1 MILFFKT
8 PQQSVIATEVNHTL
22 SEQETQELCWLYGGA
37 TLLEGDSLDGF
48 FVGPRREMVTPWSTN
63 AVEITQNMGLSG
75 IKRIEEYFPVDNKD
89 ADHDPMLQRMY
100 DGLDQDIFTINI
112 KPEPIKHVE
121 NLEEYN
127 EQEGLALSP
136 EEIEYLHGLE
146 KQNGRP
152 LTDSEIFGFAQIN
165 SEHCRHKIFGGTFII
180 DGKEMES
187 SLFAMIKKTTQENPN
202 KILSAYKDNVAF
214 AQGPVVEQFAP
225 KDQSTSDWFQ
235 VKDIE
240 SVISLKAETHNFPTT
255 VEPFNGAATGTGG
268 EIRDRMGG
276 GVGSWPIAG
285 TAVYMTAYPRLKEAP
300 APNPSPSGAGKS
312 LRDWEDILPVRQWLY
327 QTPEQILIKASNG
340 ASDFGNKFGQP
351 LICGS
356 VLTFEHQEGSGSAT
370 AQPTKYAYDKVIM
383 LAGGVG
389 YGTKRDCLKKEPQ
402 KGNKVVVVGGDNY
415 RIGLGGGSVSSV
427 DTGRYSNGIELN
439 AVQRANPEMQKRAYN
454 LVRALCEEEVN
465 PVVSIHDHGSAGHL
479 NCLSELVEECGGEI
493 DMTKLPIGDQTLSS
507 KEIIANESQ
516 ERMGLLIDEKH
527 IEHVRKIA
535 ERERAPLYVVGE
547 TTGDAHFSF
556 KQGDGVKPFDLD
568 VAQMFGHSPKT
579 IMRDNTVERHYADV
593 TYSQDK
599 IEEYLERVLQL
610 EAVACKDWLTNK
622 VDRSVTGKIARQQC
636 QGEIQLPLSDC
647 GVVALDYRGIKGIA
661 TALGHAPQAGL
672 ASPKAGSV
680 LSVAEALTNIVWA
693 PLSEGLDSI
702 SLSANWMW
710 PCRSQEG
717 EDARLYS
724 AVKAL
729 SDFCCDLHINVPTG
743 KDSLSLSQQYPNG
756 EKIISPGTV
765 IVSAGG
771 EVSDIKKV
779 VSPVVKNDR
788 HCSLYHIDFSFDEQ
802 RLGGSAF
809 AQSLGKVGDD
819 VPTVKN
825 PEYFADAFNA
835 IQEMIQ
841 RGWIVAGHD
850 ISAGGLI
857 TTLLEMCFAN
867 TRGGMHINLHDLC
880 GASRLNDKGQMTND
894 KGCDIVKVLFAENP
908 GVVIEVSDEHK
919 FEFKEFMEEQG
930 IGYAKIGYPV
940 EDSRSIVVVCP
951 QNGGN
956 AAAQPTELTFDIDHL
971 RDVWYK
977 TSYLLDRK
985 QSFNGKAKERFENY
999 KQQPL
1004 EMKFPRGFTGRLSQ
1018 YGTVKNGRIEELKN
1032 GSTSTL
1038 QSFNSSIL
1046 RPKAAII
1053 REKGTNGER
1062 EMAYSMYL
1070 AGFDVKDVMMTDLIS
1085 GRETLED
1092 INFIVFC
1099 GGFSN
1104 SDVLGSAKGWA
1115 GAFLFNPKAKE
1126 ALDKFYARKDTL
1138 SLGICN
1144 GCQLMVE
1151 LGLTEAPLSAPEG
1164 DTIVSADKTNEAPS
1178 GAVGGAIRMLHND
1191 SHKFE
1196 SEFITLQIPQND
1208 SVMFGSLSGS
1218 KLGLWVAHGEGKF
1231 SLPEAESAYNVVAKY
1246 NYHGYPANPN
1256 GSDYDVAGICSAD
1269 GRHLCMM
1276 PHLERA
1282 IFPWQNAWYPANR
1295 RNDEVTPW
1303 IEAFVNARKWIE
1315 KCTMHNA

>member
-1 MILFFKT
+1 MILFFRT
-8 PQQSVIATEVNHTL
+8 PQQSVIATAVDHQLNQDEIN
-22 SEQETQELCWLYGGA
+22 ELCWLYGEA
-37 TLLEGDSLDGF
+37 QLVEGESIDGF
-48 FVGPRREMVTPWSTN
+48 FVGPRREMITPWSTN
-63 AVEITQNMGLSG
+63 AVEITQNMSLHG
-75 IKRIEEYFPVDNKD
+75 ISRIEEYFPVSSKD

-100 DGLDQDIFTINI
+100 DGLNQDVFTVNHE
-112 KPEPIKHVE
+112 PEPIKHVE

-136 EEIEYLHGLE
+136 EEIEYLHNVE
-146 KQNGRP
+146 KQVGRP

-180 DGKEMES
+180 DGQEMES
-187 SLFAMIKKTTQENPN
+187 SLFQMIKKTTKENPN

-225 KDQSTSDWFQ
+225 KDQSTSDFFQ

-255 VEPFNGAATGTGG
+255 VEPFNGAA
-268 EIRDRMGG
+268 
-276 GVGSWPIAG
+276 AG
-285 TAVYMTAYPRLKEAP
+285 TAVYMTAYPRLDDSTTSINGDVK
-300 APNPSPSGAGKS
+300 
-312 LRDWEDILPVRQWLY
+312 RDWENMLPERKWLY

-356 VLTFEHQEGSGSAT
+356 VLTFEHKEKEE
-370 AQPTKYAYDKVIM
+370 KYAYDKVIM

-454 LVRALCEEEVN
+454 LVRALCEEDVN

-493 DMTKLPIGDQTLSS
+493 DMSKLPIGDKTLSA

-527 IEHVRKIA
+527 IEHVRRIA

-556 KQGDGVKPFDLD
+556 VQADGVKPFDLD

-579 IMRDNTVERHYADV
+579 IMRDETVERTYEDV
-593 TYSQDK
+593 AYSEANLD
-599 IEEYLERVLQL
+599 EYVSRVLQL

-636 QGEIQLPLSDC
+636 QGQIQLPLSDC
-647 GVVALDYRGIKGIA
+647 GVVALDYRGHKGIA

-672 ASPKAGSV
+672 ASPEAGSV
-680 LSVAEALTNIVWA
+680 LSVAEALTNLVWA
-693 PLSEGLDSI
+693 PMADGMKSI

-710 PCRSQEG
+710 PCRSQKG
-717 EDARLYS
+717 EDARLYT
-724 AVKAL
+724 AVQAL

-771 EVSDIKKV
+771 EVDDIRKV
-779 VSPVVKNDR
+779 VSPVLVNDKNS
-788 HCSLYHIDFSFDEQ
+788 SLYHIDFSFDEQ
-802 RLGGSAF
+802 HLGGSAF
-809 AQSLGKVGDD
+809 AQSLGKVGSD
-819 VPTVKN
+819 VPTVKDAD
-825 PEYFADAFNA
+825 YFADCFNA
-835 IQEMIQ
+835 VQEMIKK
-841 RGWIVAGHD
+841 GWIMAGHD

-867 TRGGMHINLHDLC
+867 TEGGMRINLHDIQ
-880 GASRLNDKGQMTND
+880 GDDM
-894 KGCDIVKVLFAENP
+894 VKALMAENP
-908 GVVIEVSDEHK
+908 GVVVQISDKHK
-919 FEFKEFMEEQG
+919 DEFKKLMEEAG
-930 IGYAKIGYPV
+930 VSYAKIGYPV
-940 EDSRSIVVVCP
+940 PGERTIVVKK
-951 QNGGN
+951 GDY
-956 AAAQPTELTFDIDHL
+956 EHIFDIDAL
-971 RDVWYK
+971 RDEWYK
-977 TSYLLDRK
+977 TSWLLDKK
-985 QSFNGKAKERFENY
+985 QSMNGCADERFHNY
-999 KQQPL
+999 KNQPV
-1004 EMKFPRGFTGRLSQ
+1004 EMHFNDHFAG
-1018 YGTVKNGRIEELKN
+1018 
-1032 GSTSTL
+1032 TL
-1038 QSFNSSIL
+1038 QSYGISADRRTPSGV
-1046 RPKAAII
+1046 KAAII

-1062 EMAYSMYL
+1062 EMAYSLYL
-1070 AGFDVKDVMMTDLIS
+1070 AGFDVKDVMMTDLIT

-1092 INFIVFC
+1092 VNMIVFC

-1126 ALDKFYARKDTL
+1126 ALDKFYAREDTL

-1151 LGLTEAPLSAPEG
+1151 LGLINPEH
-1164 DTIVSADKTNEAPS
+1164 TNRAK
-1178 GAVGGAIRMLHND
+1178 MLHNT

-1196 SEFITLQIPQND
+1196 STFLSLQIPENN
-1208 SVMFGSLSGS
+1208 SVMLSSLSGN
-1218 KLGLWVAHGEGKF
+1218 KLGIWVAHGEGKF
-1231 SLPEAESAYNVVAKY
+1231 SLPEEESKYNVVAKY
-1246 NYHGYPANPN
+1246 NYAAYPGNPN
-1256 GSDYDVAGICSAD
+1256 GSDYNVAGICSKD
-1269 GRHLCMM
+1269 GRHLAMM

-1282 IFPWQNAWYPANR
+1282 IFPWQNAWYPLDR
-1295 RNDEVTPW
+1295 RADEVTPW
-1303 IEAFVNARKWIE
+1303 IEAFVNARKWVEE
-1315 KCTMHNA
+1315 KMK

>member
-1 MILFFKT
+1 MIFFFKT
-8 PQQSVIATEVNHTL
+8 PQKSVIATEANHPL
-22 SEQETQELCWLYGGA
+22 NEQEVKELSWLYGDA
-37 TLLEGDSLDGF
+37 ELLKDETLTGYY
-48 FVGPRREMVTPWSTN
+48 VGPRREMVTPWSTN

-75 IKRIEEYFPVDNKD
+75 IQRIEEYFPVQSEE
-89 ADHDPMLQRMY
+89 AEHDPMLQRMY
-100 DGLDQDIFTINI
+100 NGLNQDIFTINI
-112 KPEPIKHVE
+112 KPEPIKYVD

-136 EEIEYLHGLE
+136 EEIEYLHKIE
-146 KQNGRP
+146 KENGRP

-180 DGKEMES
+180 DGQEMES

-225 KDQSTSDWFQ
+225 ADQSTSDYFR

-285 TAVYMTAYPRLKEAP
+285 TAVYMTAYPRIEDE
-300 APNPSPSGAGKS
+300 S
-312 LRDWEDILPVRQWLY
+312 RDWEELMPARKWLY

-356 VLTFEHQEGSGSAT
+356 VLTFEHQEKKSQDDASTDKSGE
-370 AQPTKYAYDKVIM
+370 TKYAYDKVIM

-439 AVQRANPEMQKRAYN
+439 AIQRANPEMQKRAYN
-454 LVRALCEEEVN
+454 LVRALCEEDNN

-493 DMTKLPIGDQTLSS
+493 DMTKLPIGDQTLSA

-527 IEHVRKIA
+527 IEHVQKIA
-535 ERERAPLYVVGE
+535 ERERAPMYVVGE

-579 IMRDNTVERHYADV
+579 IMRDNTVEHTYENV
-593 TYSQDK
+593 TYTQDK
-599 IEEYLERVLQL
+599 IDEYLERVLQL

-647 GVVALDYRGIKGIA
+647 GVVALDYRGRKGIA

-672 ASPKAGSV
+672 ADPAAGSV

-693 PLSEGLDSI
+693 PLADGMESL

-717 EDARLYS
+717 EDARLY
-724 AVKAL
+724 AGVKAL

-743 KDSLSLSQQYPNG
+743 KDSLSLTQQYPNG

-771 EVSDIKKV
+771 EVSDIRKV
-779 VSPVVKNDR
+779 VSPVVVNDK
-788 HCSLYHIDFSFDEQ
+788 HASLYHIDFSFDEQ

-809 AQSLGKVGDD
+809 AQSLGKVGSD

-825 PEYFADAFNA
+825 AEYFADAFNA
-835 IQEMIQ
+835 VQELIKK
-841 RGWIVAGHD
+841 GWVMAGHD

-867 TRGGMHINLHDLC
+867 TKGGMHINLHDLC
-880 GASRLNDKGQMTND
+880 QDGDV
-894 KGCDIVKVLFAENP
+894 VKALFAENP
-908 GVVIEVSDEHK
+908 GVVIEVSDTYK
-919 FEFKEFMEEQG
+919 LDFKDFMEDLG
-930 IGYAKIGYPV
+930 VGFAKIGYTV
-940 EDSRSIVVVCP
+940 EDSRDIVVKA
-951 QNGGN
+951 G
-956 AAAQPTELTFDIDHL
+956 EKEYTFDIDTL
-971 RDVWYK
+971 RDTWYK

-985 QSFNGKAKERFENY
+985 QSFNGKAKERYENY

-1004 EMKFPRGFTGRLSQ
+1004 EMKFNRDFTGTLKQ
-1018 YGTVKNGRIEELKN
+1018 YGLSADRREKTGV
-1032 GSTSTL
+1032 
-1038 QSFNSSIL
+1038 
-1046 RPKAAII
+1046 KAAII

-1062 EMAYSMYL
+1062 EMAYCLYL

-1092 INFIVFC
+1092 INMIVFC

-1126 ALDKFYARKDTL
+1126 ALDKFYAREDTL

-1151 LGLTEAPLSAPEG
+1151 LGLT
-1164 DTIVSADKTNEAPS
+1164 
-1178 GAVGGAIRMLHND
+1178 GAAGAKMLHND

-1196 SEFITLQIPQND
+1196 SEFISLTIPQNN
-1208 SVMFGSLSGS
+1208 SVMFGSLSGN

-1231 SLPEAESAYNVVAKY
+1231 HLPEAESAYNVIAKY

-1282 IFPWQNAWYPANR
+1282 VFPWQCAWYPER
-1295 RNDEVTPW
+1295 RRMDEVTPW
-1303 IEAFVNARKWIE
+1303 IEAFVNARKWVE
-1315 KCTMHNA
+1315 GKVNK

>member
-8 PQQSVIATEVNHTL
+8 QNEHVIATEINHQPNQQEIDEL
-22 SEQETQELCWLYGGA
+22 SWLYGDA
-37 TLLEGDSLDGF
+37 TLMAEQALQGF
-48 FVGPRREMVTPWSTN
+48 YVGPRREMITPWSTN
-63 AVEITQNMGLSG
+63 AVEITQNMNLSG
-75 IKRIEEYFPVDNKD
+75 ISRIEEFFPVASAD

-100 DGLDQDIFTINI
+100 EGIDQNVFTVNHE
-112 KPEPIKHVE
+112 PEPIKYVD

-136 EEIEYLHGLE
+136 EEIEYLHKIE

-187 SLFAMIKKTTQENPN
+187 SLFAMIKKTTKENPG

-214 AQGPVVEQFAP
+214 AQGPVIEQFAP
-225 KDQSTSDWFQ
+225 KDQSTADYFQ
-235 VKDIE
+235 VEDIE

-285 TAVYMTAYPRLKEAP
+285 TAVYMTSYPRLTDDE
-300 APNPSPSGAGKS
+300 GKTIAE
-312 LRDWEDILPVRQWLY
+312 RDWEDLLPVRQWLY

-351 LICGS
+351 LITGS
-356 VLTFEHQEGSGSAT
+356 VLTFEHGGDGQRLG
-370 AQPTKYAYDKVIM
+370 YDKVIM

-389 YGTKRDCLKKEPQ
+389 YGKKRDCLKGEPQ

-454 LVRALCEEEVN
+454 LVRALVEEDNN

-479 NCLSELVEECGGEI
+479 NCLSELVEGCGGEI
-493 DMTKLPIGDQTLSS
+493 DMTRLPIGDKTLSA

-527 IEHVRKIA
+527 LEHVQRIA

-556 KQGDGVKPFDLD
+556 VQGDGKKPFDLD

-579 IMRDNTVERHYADV
+579 VMQDETVVRHYEDV

-599 IEEYLERVLQL
+599 IDEYLQRVLQL

-647 GVVALDYRGIKGIA
+647 GVVALDYRGRKGIA

-672 ASPKAGSV
+672 ANPSAGSV

-693 PLSEGLDSI
+693 PLADGMESL

-710 PCRSQEG
+710 PCRSQKG
-717 EDARLYS
+717 EDARLYQ
-724 AVKAL
+724 AVEAL
-729 SDFCCDLHINVPTG
+729 SDFCCALHINVPTG

-756 EKIISPGTV
+756 DKIISPGTV

-771 EVSDIKKV
+771 EVSDVRKV
-779 VSPVVKNDR
+779 VSPVMVNDKNS
-788 HCSLYHIDFSFDEQ
+788 SLYHIDFSFDTQ

-819 VPTVKN
+819 VPTVSN
-825 PEYFADAFNA
+825 AEYFADCFEAV
-835 IQEMIQ
+835 QELIN
-841 RGWIVAGHD
+841 RGWIMAGHD

-857 TTLLEMCFAN
+857 TTLLEMTFAN
-867 TRGGMHINLHDLC
+867 THGGMQVNLHDI
-880 GASRLNDKGQMTND
+880 ADD
-894 KGCDIVKVLFAENP
+894 DIVKLLFAENP
-908 GVVIEVSDEHK
+908 GVVIQVSDEHK
-919 FEFKEFMEEQG
+919 QELRAFLEDAG
-930 IGYAKIGYPV
+930 IGYAKIGYPTP
-940 EDSRSIVVVCP
+940 DSRTIVIKKDDY
-951 QNGGN
+951 QH
-956 AAAQPTELTFDIDHL
+956 TFDIDAL
-971 RDVWYK
+971 RDTWYK

-985 QSFNGKAKERFENY
+985 QSMNGMARERRDNY
-999 KQQPL
+999 KHQPIV
-1004 EMKFPRGFTGRLSQ
+1004 MKFNDDFTGTLAQ
-1018 YGTVKNGRIEELKN
+1018 YGISADRRKPSGI
-1032 GSTSTL
+1032 
-1038 QSFNSSIL
+1038 
-1046 RPKAAII
+1046 KAAII

-1062 EMAYSMYL
+1062 EMAYSLYL

-1092 INFIVFC
+1092 ISMIVFC

-1126 ALDKFYARKDTL
+1126 ALDKFYAREDTL

-1151 LGLTEAPLSAPEG
+1151 LNLINPEHEQR
-1164 DTIVSADKTNEAPS
+1164 AHL
-1178 GAVGGAIRMLHND
+1178 LHNV

-1196 SEFITLQIPQND
+1196 SAFLGLDIPQNN
-1208 SVMFGSLSGS
+1208 SVMFGSLSGD
-1218 KLGLWVAHGEGKF
+1218 KLGIWVAHGEGRF
-1231 SLPEAESAYNVVAKY
+1231 SLPEGESAYNVVAKY
-1246 NYHGYPANPN
+1246 SYAQYPGNPN
-1256 GSDYDVAGICSAD
+1256 GSDYNVAGICSAD
-1269 GRHLCMM
+1269 GRHLAMM

-1282 IFPWQNAWYPANR
+1282 IFPWQQAYYPADR
-1295 RNDEVTPW
+1295 RGDEVTPW

-1315 KCTMHNA
+1315 NKR

>member
-1 MILFFKT
+1 MILFFRT
-8 PQQSVIATEVNHTL
+8 PQQSVIATAVDHQLNQDEIN
-22 SEQETQELCWLYGGA
+22 ELCWLYGEA
-37 TLLEGDSLDGF
+37 QLVEGESIDGF
-48 FVGPRREMVTPWSTN
+48 FVGPRREMITPWSTN
-63 AVEITQNMGLSG
+63 AVEITQNMSLHG
-75 IKRIEEYFPVDNKD
+75 ISRIEEYFPVSSKD

-100 DGLDQDIFTINI
+100 DGLNQDVFTVNHE
-112 KPEPIKHVE
+112 PEPIKHVE

-136 EEIEYLHGLE
+136 EEIEYLHNVE
-146 KQNGRP
+146 KQVGRP

-180 DGKEMES
+180 DGQEMES
-187 SLFAMIKKTTQENPN
+187 SLFQMIKKTTKENPN

-225 KDQSTSDWFQ
+225 KDQSTSDFFQ

-285 TAVYMTAYPRLKEAP
+285 TAVYMTAYPRLDDSTTSINGDVK
-300 APNPSPSGAGKS
+300 
-312 LRDWEDILPVRQWLY
+312 RDWENVLPERKWLY

-356 VLTFEHQEGSGSAT
+356 VLTFEHKEKEE
-370 AQPTKYAYDKVIM
+370 KYAYDKVIM

-454 LVRALCEEEVN
+454 LVRALCEEDVN

-493 DMTKLPIGDQTLSS
+493 DMNKLPIGDKTLSA

-527 IEHVRKIA
+527 IEHVRRIA

-556 KQGDGVKPFDLD
+556 VQADGVKPFDLD

-579 IMRDNTVERHYADV
+579 IMRDETVERTYEDV
-593 TYSQDK
+593 AYSEANLD
-599 IEEYLERVLQL
+599 EYVSRVLQL

-636 QGEIQLPLSDC
+636 QGQIQLPLSDC
-647 GVVALDYRGIKGIA
+647 GVVALDYRGHKGIA

-672 ASPKAGSV
+672 ASPEAGSV
-680 LSVAEALTNIVWA
+680 LSVAEALTNLVWA
-693 PLSEGLDSI
+693 PMADGMKSI

-710 PCRSQEG
+710 PCRSQKG
-717 EDARLYS
+717 EDARLYT
-724 AVKAL
+724 AVQAL

-771 EVSDIKKV
+771 EVDDIRKV
-779 VSPVVKNDR
+779 VSPVLVNDKNS
-788 HCSLYHIDFSFDEQ
+788 SLYHIDFSFDEQ
-802 RLGGSAF
+802 HLGGSAF
-809 AQSLGKVGDD
+809 AQSLGKVGSD
-819 VPTVKN
+819 VPTVKDAD
-825 PEYFADAFNA
+825 YFADCFNA
-835 IQEMIQ
+835 VQEMIKK
-841 RGWIVAGHD
+841 GWIMAGHD

-867 TRGGMHINLHDLC
+867 TEGGMRINLHDIQ
-880 GASRLNDKGQMTND
+880 GDDM
-894 KGCDIVKVLFAENP
+894 VKALMAENP
-908 GVVIEVSDEHK
+908 GVVVQISDKHK
-919 FEFKEFMEEQG
+919 DEFKKLMEEAG
-930 IGYAKIGYPV
+930 VSYAKIGYPV
-940 EDSRSIVVVCP
+940 PGERTIVVKK
-951 QNGGN
+951 GDY
-956 AAAQPTELTFDIDHL
+956 EHIFDIDAL
-971 RDVWYK
+971 RDEWYK
-977 TSYLLDRK
+977 TSWLLDKK
-985 QSFNGKAKERFENY
+985 QSMNGCADERFHNY
-999 KQQPL
+999 KNQPV
-1004 EMKFPRGFTGRLSQ
+1004 EMHFNDHFAG
-1018 YGTVKNGRIEELKN
+1018 
-1032 GSTSTL
+1032 TL
-1038 QSFNSSIL
+1038 QSYGISADRRTPSGV
-1046 RPKAAII
+1046 KAAII

-1062 EMAYSMYL
+1062 EMAYSLYL
-1070 AGFDVKDVMMTDLIS
+1070 AGFDVKDVMMTDLIT

-1092 INFIVFC
+1092 VNMIVFC

-1126 ALDKFYARKDTL
+1126 ALDKFYAREDTL

-1151 LGLTEAPLSAPEG
+1151 LGLINPEH
-1164 DTIVSADKTNEAPS
+1164 TNRAK
-1178 GAVGGAIRMLHND
+1178 MLHNT

-1196 SEFITLQIPQND
+1196 STFLSLQIPENN
-1208 SVMFGSLSGS
+1208 SVMLSSLSGN
-1218 KLGLWVAHGEGKF
+1218 KLGIWVAHGEGRF
-1231 SLPEAESAYNVVAKY
+1231 SLPEEESKYNVVAKY
-1246 NYHGYPANPN
+1246 NYAAYPGNPN
-1256 GSDYDVAGICSAD
+1256 GSDYNVAGICSKD
-1269 GRHLCMM
+1269 GRHLAMM

-1282 IFPWQNAWYPANR
+1282 IFPWQNAWYPLDR
-1295 RNDEVTPW
+1295 RADEVTPW
-1303 IEAFVNARKWIE
+1303 IEAFVNARKWVEE
-1315 KCTMHNA
+1315 KMK

>member
-8 PQQSVIATEVNHTL
+8 QNEHVIATEINHQPNQQEIDEL
-22 SEQETQELCWLYGGA
+22 SWLYGDA
-37 TLLEGDSLDGF
+37 TLMAEQALQGF
-48 FVGPRREMVTPWSTN
+48 YVGPRREMITPWSTN
-63 AVEITQNMGLSG
+63 AVEITQNMNLSG
-75 IKRIEEYFPVDNKD
+75 ISRIEEFFPVASAD

-100 DGLDQDIFTINI
+100 EGIDQNVFTVNHE
-112 KPEPIKHVE
+112 PEPIKYVD

-136 EEIEYLHGLE
+136 EEIEYLHKIE

-187 SLFAMIKKTTQENPN
+187 SLFAMIKKTTKENPG

-214 AQGPVVEQFAP
+214 AQGPVIEQFAP
-225 KDQSTSDWFQ
+225 KDQSTADYFQ
-235 VKDIE
+235 VEDIE

-285 TAVYMTAYPRLKEAP
+285 TAVYMTSYPRLTDDE
-300 APNPSPSGAGKS
+300 GKTIAE
-312 LRDWEDILPVRQWLY
+312 RDWEDLLPVRQWLY

-351 LICGS
+351 LITGS
-356 VLTFEHQEGSGSAT
+356 VLTFEHGGDGQRLG
-370 AQPTKYAYDKVIM
+370 YDKVIM

-389 YGTKRDCLKKEPQ
+389 YGKKRDCLKGEPQ

-454 LVRALCEEEVN
+454 LVRALVEEDNN

-479 NCLSELVEECGGEI
+479 NCLSELVEDCGGEI
-493 DMTKLPIGDQTLSS
+493 DMTRLPIGDKTLSA

-527 IEHVRKIA
+527 LEHVQRIA

-556 KQGDGVKPFDLD
+556 VQGDGKKPFDLD

-579 IMRDNTVERHYADV
+579 VMQDETVVRHYEDV

-599 IEEYLERVLQL
+599 IDEYLQRVLQL

-647 GVVALDYRGIKGIA
+647 GVVALDYRGRKGIA

-672 ASPKAGSV
+672 ANPSAGSV

-693 PLSEGLDSI
+693 PLADGMESL

-710 PCRSQEG
+710 PCRSQKG
-717 EDARLYS
+717 EDARLYQ
-724 AVKAL
+724 AVEAL
-729 SDFCCDLHINVPTG
+729 SDFCCALHINVPTG

-756 EKIISPGTV
+756 DKIISPGTV

-771 EVSDIKKV
+771 EVSDVRKV
-779 VSPVVKNDR
+779 VSPVMVNDKNS
-788 HCSLYHIDFSFDEQ
+788 SLYHIDFSFDTQ

-819 VPTVKN
+819 VPTVAN
-825 PEYFADAFNA
+825 AEYFADCFEAV
-835 IQEMIQ
+835 QELIN
-841 RGWIVAGHD
+841 RGWIMAGHD

-857 TTLLEMCFAN
+857 TTLLEMTFAN
-867 TRGGMHINLHDLC
+867 THGGMHVNLHDI
-880 GASRLNDKGQMTND
+880 ADD
-894 KGCDIVKVLFAENP
+894 DFVKLLFAENP
-908 GVVIEVSDEHK
+908 GVVIQVSDEHK
-919 FEFKEFMEEQG
+919 QELRAFLEDAG
-930 IGYAKIGYPV
+930 IGYAKIGYPTP
-940 EDSRSIVVVCP
+940 DSRTIVIKKDDY
-951 QNGGN
+951 QH
-956 AAAQPTELTFDIDHL
+956 TFDIDAL
-971 RDVWYK
+971 RDTWYK

-985 QSFNGKAKERFENY
+985 QSMNGMARERRDNY
-999 KQQPL
+999 KHQPIV
-1004 EMKFPRGFTGRLSQ
+1004 MKFNDDFTGTLAQ
-1018 YGTVKNGRIEELKN
+1018 YGISADRRKPSGIR
-1032 GSTSTL
+1032 
-1038 QSFNSSIL
+1038 
-1046 RPKAAII
+1046 AAII

-1062 EMAYSMYL
+1062 EMAYSLYL

-1092 INFIVFC
+1092 ISMIVFC

-1126 ALDKFYARKDTL
+1126 ALDKFYAREDTL

-1151 LGLTEAPLSAPEG
+1151 LNLINPEHEQR
-1164 DTIVSADKTNEAPS
+1164 AHL
-1178 GAVGGAIRMLHND
+1178 LHNV

-1196 SEFITLQIPQND
+1196 SAFLGLDIPQNN
-1208 SVMFGSLSGS
+1208 SVMFGSLSGD
-1218 KLGLWVAHGEGKF
+1218 KLGIWVAHGEGRF
-1231 SLPEAESAYNVVAKY
+1231 SLPEGESAYNVVAKY
-1246 NYHGYPANPN
+1246 SYAQYPGNPN
-1256 GSDYDVAGICSAD
+1256 GSDYNVAGICSAD
-1269 GRHLCMM
+1269 GRHLAMM

-1282 IFPWQNAWYPANR
+1282 IFPWQQAYYPADR
-1295 RNDEVTPW
+1295 RGDEVTPW

-1315 KCTMHNA
+1315 NKR

>member
-8 PQQSVIATEVNHTL
+8 QNEHVIATEINHQPNQQEIDEL
-22 SEQETQELCWLYGGA
+22 SWLYGDA
-37 TLLEGDSLDGF
+37 TLMAEQALQGF
-48 FVGPRREMVTPWSTN
+48 YVGPRREMITPWSTN
-63 AVEITQNMGLSG
+63 AVEITQNMNLSG
-75 IKRIEEYFPVDNKD
+75 ISRIEEFFPVASAD

-100 DGLDQDIFTINI
+100 EGIDQNVFTVNHE
-112 KPEPIKHVE
+112 PEPIKYVD

-136 EEIEYLHGLE
+136 EEIEYLHKIE

-187 SLFAMIKKTTQENPN
+187 SLFAMIKKTTKENPG

-214 AQGPVVEQFAP
+214 AQGPVIEQFAP
-225 KDQSTSDWFQ
+225 KDQSTADYFQ
-235 VKDIE
+235 VEDIE

-285 TAVYMTAYPRLKEAP
+285 TAVYMTSYPRLTDDE
-300 APNPSPSGAGKS
+300 GKTIAE
-312 LRDWEDILPVRQWLY
+312 RDWEDLLPVRQWLY

-351 LICGS
+351 LITGS
-356 VLTFEHQEGSGSAT
+356 VLTFEHGGDGQRLG
-370 AQPTKYAYDKVIM
+370 YDKVIM

-389 YGTKRDCLKKEPQ
+389 YGKKRDCLKGEPQ

-454 LVRALCEEEVN
+454 LVRALVEEDNN

-479 NCLSELVEECGGEI
+479 NCLSELVEDCGGEI
-493 DMTKLPIGDQTLSS
+493 DMTRLPIGDKTLSA

-527 IEHVRKIA
+527 LEHVQRIA

-556 KQGDGVKPFDLD
+556 VQGDGKKPFDLD

-579 IMRDNTVERHYADV
+579 VMQDETVVRHYEDV

-599 IEEYLERVLQL
+599 IDEYLQRVLQL

-647 GVVALDYRGIKGIA
+647 GVVALDYRGRKGIA

-672 ASPKAGSV
+672 ANPSAGSV

-693 PLSEGLDSI
+693 PLADGMESL

-710 PCRSQEG
+710 PCRSQKG
-717 EDARLYS
+717 EDARLYQ
-724 AVKAL
+724 AVEAL
-729 SDFCCDLHINVPTG
+729 SDFCCALHINVPTG

-756 EKIISPGTV
+756 DKIISPGTV

-771 EVSDIKKV
+771 EVSDVRKV
-779 VSPVVKNDR
+779 VSPVMVNDKNS
-788 HCSLYHIDFSFDEQ
+788 SLYHIDFSFDTQ

-819 VPTVKN
+819 VPTVAN
-825 PEYFADAFNA
+825 AEYFADSFEAV
-835 IQEMIQ
+835 QELIN
-841 RGWIVAGHD
+841 RGWIMAGHD

-857 TTLLEMCFAN
+857 TTLLEMTFAN
-867 TRGGMHINLHDLC
+867 THGGMHVNLHDI
-880 GASRLNDKGQMTND
+880 ADD
-894 KGCDIVKVLFAENP
+894 DIVKLLFAENP
-908 GVVIEVSDEHK
+908 GVVIQVSDEHK
-919 FEFKEFMEEQG
+919 QELRAFLEDAG
-930 IGYAKIGYPV
+930 IGYAKIGYPTP
-940 EDSRSIVVVCP
+940 DNRTIVIKKDDY
-951 QNGGN
+951 QH
-956 AAAQPTELTFDIDHL
+956 TFDIDAL
-971 RDVWYK
+971 RDTWYK

-985 QSFNGKAKERFENY
+985 QSMNGMARERRDNY
-999 KQQPL
+999 KHQPIV
-1004 EMKFPRGFTGRLSQ
+1004 MKFNDDFTGTLAQ
-1018 YGTVKNGRIEELKN
+1018 YGISADRRKPSGI
-1032 GSTSTL
+1032 
-1038 QSFNSSIL
+1038 
-1046 RPKAAII
+1046 KAAII

-1062 EMAYSMYL
+1062 EMAYSLYL

-1092 INFIVFC
+1092 ISMIVFC

-1126 ALDKFYARKDTL
+1126 ALDKFYAREDTL

-1151 LGLTEAPLSAPEG
+1151 LNLINPEHEQR
-1164 DTIVSADKTNEAPS
+1164 AHL
-1178 GAVGGAIRMLHND
+1178 LHNV

-1196 SEFITLQIPQND
+1196 SAFLGLDIPQNN
-1208 SVMFGSLSGS
+1208 SVMFGSLSGD
-1218 KLGLWVAHGEGKF
+1218 KLGIWVAHGEGRF
-1231 SLPEAESAYNVVAKY
+1231 SLPEGESAYNVVAKY
-1246 NYHGYPANPN
+1246 SYAQYPGNPN
-1256 GSDYDVAGICSAD
+1256 GSDYNVAGICSAD
-1269 GRHLCMM
+1269 GRHLAMM

-1282 IFPWQNAWYPANR
+1282 IFPWQQAYYPADR
-1295 RNDEVTPW
+1295 RGDEVTPW

-1315 KCTMHNA
+1315 NKR

>member
-8 PQQSVIATEVNHTL
+8 PQKSVIATETDHRL
-22 SEQETQELCWLYGGA
+22 SEDEMRELRWLYGNAEPAGSEK
-37 TLLEGDSLDGF
+37 LEGF

-63 AVEITQNMGLSG
+63 AVEITQNMGLRG
-75 IKRIEEYFPVDNKD
+75 ISRIEEYFPVSSAD
-89 ADHDPMLQRMY
+89 AKHDPMLQRMY
-100 DGLDQDIFTINI
+100 DGLDQSVFTVDI
-112 KPEPIKHVE
+112 KPEPIRHVE

-127 EQEGLALSP
+127 EREGLALSP
-136 EEIEYLHGLE
+136 EEIAYLHKIE
-146 KQNGRP
+146 KENGRP

-165 SEHCRHKIFGGTFII
+165 SEHCRHKIFGGTFVI
-180 DGKEMES
+180 DGQEMES
-187 SLFAMIKKTTQENPN
+187 SLFAMIKRTTQENPN
-202 KILSAYKDNVAF
+202 RILSAYKDNVAF
-214 AQGPVVEQFAP
+214 ARGPVVEQFAP
-225 KDQSTSDWFQ
+225 RDQSTSDYFE
-235 VKDIE
+235 VKDVE

-285 TAVYMTAYPRLKEAP
+285 TAVYMTAYPRLGDDGQEG
-300 APNPSPSGAGKS
+300 NSDG
-312 LRDWEDILPVRQWLY
+312 RDWERVMPARKWLY

-356 VLTFEHQEGSGSAT
+356 VLTFEHQERAGD
-370 AQPTKYAYDKVIM
+370 TKYAYDKVIM

-389 YGTKRDCLKKEPQ
+389 YGTRRDCLKKKPQ
-402 KGNKVVVVGGDNY
+402 PGNKVVVVGGDNY

-479 NCLSELVEECGGEI
+479 NCLSELVEECGGRI
-493 DMTKLPIGDQTLSS
+493 DMTKLPIGDKTLSA

-527 IEHVRKIA
+527 IDHVRRIA
-535 ERERAPLYVVGE
+535 ERERAPMYVVGE

-556 KQGDGVKPFDLD
+556 VQGDGVKPFDLD

-579 IMRDNTVERHYADV
+579 VMVDSTVERHYGAV
-593 TYSQDK
+593 TYTGGASK
-599 IEEYLERVLQL
+599 VSEYLCRVLQL

-636 QGEIQLPLSDC
+636 QGRIQLPLSDC
-647 GVVALDYRGIKGIA
+647 GVVALDYRGRKGIA

-672 ASPKAGSV
+672 ASPEAGSV
-680 LSVAEALTNIVWA
+680 LSVAEALTNLVWA
-693 PLSEGLDSI
+693 PLDGGLDSV

-710 PCRSQEG
+710 PCRSQQG

-724 AVKAL
+724 AVRAL
-729 SDFCCDLHINVPTG
+729 SDFCCSLGVNVPTG
-743 KDSLSLSQQYPNG
+743 KDSLSLTQQYPNG

-771 EVSDIKKV
+771 EVSDIRKV
-779 VSPVVKNDR
+779 VSPVLVNDKNA
-788 HCSLYHIDFSFDEQ
+788 SLYHIDFSFDEL

-809 AQSLGKVGDD
+809 AQSLNRVGDD

-825 PEYFADAFNA
+825 PEYFRDAFLA
-835 IQEMIQ
+835 VQELVN
-841 RGWIVAGHD
+841 RGWVMAGHD
-850 ISAGGLI
+850 ISAGGLV

-867 TRGGMHINLHDLC
+867 TGGGMHINLFDLC
-880 GASRLNDKGQMTND
+880 KDG
-894 KGCDIVKVLFAENP
+894 DIVKTLFAENP
-908 GVVIEVSDEHK
+908 GVVIEVAERHRQ
-919 FEFKEFMEEQG
+919 EFREFMEERG
-930 IGYAKIGYPV
+930 VGYAKIGYPAPG
-940 EDSRSIVVVCP
+940 SRTI
-951 QNGGN
+951 NIRHGDG
-956 AAAQPTELTFDIDHL
+956 ELSLDIDSL
-971 RDVWYK
+971 RDTWYR

-985 QSFNGKAKERFENY
+985 QSLNGCAAERYRNY
-999 KQQPL
+999 KSQPL
-1004 EMKFPRGFTGRLSQ
+1004 EMKFARGFTGRLSQ
-1018 YGTVKNGRIEELKN
+1018 YGLSAGRRGLS
-1032 GSTSTL
+1032 GV
-1038 QSFNSSIL
+1038 
-1046 RPKAAII
+1046 RAAII

-1062 EMAYSMYL
+1062 EMAYSLYL

-1085 GRETLED
+1085 GRETLDD
-1092 INFIVFC
+1092 INMIVFC

-1126 ALDKFYARKDTL
+1126 ALDRFYARPDTL

-1151 LGLTEAPLSAPEG
+1151 LGLTGAP
-1164 DTIVSADKTNEAPS
+1164 
-1178 GAVGGAIRMLHND
+1178 GARMLHND
-1191 SHKFE
+1191 SRKFE
-1196 SEFITLQIPQND
+1196 SGFVSLTIPENS
-1208 SVMFGSLSGS
+1208 SVMFGSLSGD
-1218 KLGLWVAHGEGKF
+1218 KLGVWVAHGEGKF
-1231 SLPEAESAYNVVAKY
+1231 HLPEPERSYNIIAKY
-1246 NYHGYPANPN
+1246 SYDGYPANPN
-1256 GSDYDVAGICSAD
+1256 GSDYSVAGICSAD
-1269 GRHLCMM
+1269 GRHLAMM

-1282 IFPWQNAWYPANR
+1282 IFPWQCAWYPEQR
-1295 RNDEVTPW
+1295 RMDEVTPW
-1303 IEAFVNARKWIE
+1303 IEAFVNARKWVE
-1315 KCTMHNA
+1315 RHS